1 VDRATKFCFLEEQ
14 HTIGLPR
21 NWQVPD
27 VLFLST
33 LHPT

>member
-1 VDRATKFCFLEEQ
+1 VDNAMEFCFFEL
-14 HTIGLPR
+14 HDTKDLRR

-33 LHPT
+33 LQPA